1 MAAASEDA
9 SAKGLIAAPRIVTLM
24 VELSMKLL
32 FLALF
37 GWGGLV
43 AGPGDRAD
51 VADKGLAELI
61 DKIDAK
67 AATIETMKARFVQR
81 KEISLLVEPV
91 EMKGT
96 FYLKK
101 RTGIKLDFDP
111 KEDLVMVMKEE
122 ELISLSPGSK
132 KASHIV
138 LKKRHGRMAQRLL
151 SDKLTNLVNNFK
163 VERMV
168 SNSETGKEQH
178 LNLTPIKR
186 RVKKRF
192 NNIEIW
198 VNEAYLIHRI
208 KVVLKDGDVYQLSLD
223 HIEINPE
230 IDSAIFD
237 ITIPDDYEMDDRME
251 FLFGSGLPL

>member
-1 MAAASEDA
+1 
-9 SAKGLIAAPRIVTLM
+9 
-24 VELSMKLL
+24 MKLL
-32 FLALF
+32 FVVLF
-37 GWGGLV
+37 GWAGLT
-43 AGPGDRAD
+43 AGPGDRTD

-67 AATIETMKARFVQR
+67 GATIETMKARFVQR

-91 EMKGT
+91 EMQGT

-122 ELISLSPGSK
+122 EMGSLSHGSK
-132 KASHIV
+132 KASRIV
-138 LKKRHGRMAQRLL
+138 LKKRHGRVAQRLL

-163 VERMV
+163 VERMI
-168 SNSETGKEQH
+168 SSSETGKEQH
-178 LNLTPIKR
+178 LNLIPTKR

-198 VNEAYLIHRI
+198 VNEAFLIHRI
-208 KVVLKDGDVYQLSLD
+208 KVVLKDGDVYQLSLE

-237 ITIPDDYEMDDRME
+237 TTIPDNYEMDDRME
-251 FLFGSGLPL
+251 FIFGSGLPI